1 MNLDETITM
10 QEINIIKHGKNPDS
24 ERLYF
29 ICRKCGCEFDIARK
43 HCSVTHEEFQ
53 RDQTIT
59 SYNHKC
65 PDCGNIVLGQ
75 PYVKYIQLKNILD
88 SLQAKELQ

>member
-1 MNLDETITM
+1 MA
-10 QEINIIKHGKNPDS
+10 QQKINIIKHGKNSDS

-29 ICRKCGCEFDIARK
+29 ICRKCGCEFDVARK

-65 PDCGNIVLGQ
+65 PDCDNIVLGQ
-75 PYVKYIQLKNILD
+75 PYAEYIRLKNILD
-88 SLQAKELQ
+88 SLQAKEWR